1 MRKARSPHHFA
12 YQKSNVSFPVFPVPN
27 KCIFIWGAM
36 FGHTCFYKEMW
47 FKYEKRTRLSIK
59 IYTYIYVCS
68 YICSYVLRNAASSSG
83 SRGQR
88 SDSHVDQRT
97 PLRAGPNLPNNKEK
111 RWGRHWTSSNTSPE
125 SPPKQ
130 RRWRSL
136 LDWNLNWLVV
146 DLPLWKIWKSV
157 GMIIPNILKSKKC
170 SKPQTS

>member
-59 IYTYIYVCS
+59 IYTYIYIYVCVCS

-130 RRWRSL
+130 RR
-136 LDWNLNWLVV
+136 
-146 DLPLWKIWKSV
+146 
-157 GMIIPNILKSKKC
+157 
-170 SKPQTS
+170 